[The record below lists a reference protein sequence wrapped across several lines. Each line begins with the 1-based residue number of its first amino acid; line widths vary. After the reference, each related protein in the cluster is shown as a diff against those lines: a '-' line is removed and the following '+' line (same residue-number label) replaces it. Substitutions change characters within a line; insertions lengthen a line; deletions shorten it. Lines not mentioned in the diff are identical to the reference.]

1 MRNFLFDFDSTLAD
15 TRDVA
20 VTATQKAYALKGLA
34 IPSREAVVSYMGV
47 PIEVSFAKMAQE
59 PLDEATLADLYDVF
73 RAQYQVAEQLGIT
86 LFDGMA
92 TILKTLKQRGENLF
106 VVSSK
111 HSVPL
116 QRNLTQLGLGTTFT
130 AISGSDMV
138 AHYKP
143 APDGILNLLQR
154 FELAA
159 NESVMIGD
167 AKYDMQM
174 GKNAYI
180 ATAAAMWGAADP
192 TSVKAESPTYLLQTP
207 AELVNLAD

>member
-1 MRNFLFDFDSTLAD
+1 MHNFLFDFDSTLAD

-20 VTATQKAYALKGLA
+20 VLATQKAYEVKGLTP
-34 IPSREAVVSYMGV
+34 PSREAVVSYMGV
-47 PIEVSFAKMAQE
+47 PIEVSFAKMATE
-59 PLDEATLADLYDVF
+59 SLSDAALAELYTEF
-73 RAQYQVAEQLGIT
+73 RAQYHEAEKLGIT
-86 LFDGMA
+86 LFTGMA
-92 TILKTLKQRGENLF
+92 EALTALKKRGEHLY

-116 QRNLTQLGLGTTFT
+116 QRNLDQLGLGQTFE
-130 AISGSDMV
+130 AISGSDTV

-143 APDGILNLLQR
+143 APDGILSLLDR
-154 FELAA
+154 FGLAA

-174 GKNAYI
+174 GNNAGI

-192 TSVKAESPTYLLQTP
+192 VSVKAEQPTYLLRTP
-207 AELVNLAD
+207 ADLLTI

>member
-1 MRNFLFDFDSTLAD
+1 MHNFLFDFDSTLAD

-20 VTATQKAYALKGLA
+20 VMATQKAYEAKGLA

-47 PIEVSFAKMAQE
+47 PIEVSFAKMATE
-59 PLDEATLADLYDVF
+59 SLSEAALTDLYTEF
-73 RAQYQVAEQLGIT
+73 RAQYHEAEKLGISLFAGMGAT
-86 LFDGMA
+86 LA
-92 TILKTLKQRGENLF
+92 TLKNQGARLF

-116 QRNLTQLGLGTTFT
+116 QRNLDQIGLGQTFE
-130 AISGSDMV
+130 AISGSDTV

-143 APDGILNLLQR
+143 APDGILSLLQR
-154 FELAA
+154 FDLDAKQ
-159 NESVMIGD
+159 SVMIGD

-174 GKNAYI
+174 GNNAGI

-192 TSVKAESPTYLLQTP
+192 ASVKAEQPTYLLQTP
-207 AELVNLAD
+207 SELLTIFK

>member
-1 MRNFLFDFDSTLAD
+1 MHNFLFDFDSTLAD

-20 VTATQKAYALKGLA
+20 VLATQKAYAAKGLTV
-34 IPSREAVVSYMGV
+34 PSRDVVVSYMGV
-47 PIEVSFAKMAQE
+47 PIEVSFAKMATE
-59 PLDEATLADLYDVF
+59 PLSDAALEELYTEF
-73 RAQYQVAEQLGIT
+73 RAQYHEAEKLGIT

-92 TILKTLKQRGENLF
+92 ATLDALKKRGARLF

-116 QRNLTQLGLGTTFT
+116 QRNLDQIGLGQTFE
-130 AISGSDMV
+130 AISGSDTV

-143 APDGILNLLQR
+143 APDGILSLLDRFNLNPAQ
-154 FELAA
+154 
-159 NESVMIGD
+159 SVMIGD

-174 GKNAYI
+174 GNNAGI

-192 TSVKAESPTYLLQTP
+192 ASVKAEKPTYLLRTP
-207 AELVNLAD
+207 AALLMIFR

>member
-1 MRNFLFDFDSTLAD
+1 MHNFLFDFDSTLAD

-20 VTATQKAYALKGLA
+20 VLATQKAYAAKGLTV
-34 IPSREAVVSYMGV
+34 PSRDAVVSYMGV
-47 PIEVSFAKMAQE
+47 PIEVSFAKMATE
-59 PLDEATLADLYDVF
+59 SLSDAALEELYTEF
-73 RAQYQVAEQLGIT
+73 RAQYHEAEKLGIT

-92 TILKTLKQRGENLF
+92 ATLDALKKRGARLF

-116 QRNLTQLGLGTTFT
+116 QRNLDQIGLGQTFE
-130 AISGSDMV
+130 AISGSDTV

-143 APDGILNLLQR
+143 APDGILSLLDRFNLNPAQ
-154 FELAA
+154 
-159 NESVMIGD
+159 SVMIGD

-174 GKNAYI
+174 GNNAGI

-192 TSVKAESPTYLLQTP
+192 ASVKAEKPTYLLRTP
-207 AELVNLAD
+207 AALLMIFR

>member
-1 MRNFLFDFDSTLAD
+1 MHNFLFDFDSTLAD

-20 VTATQKAYALKGLA
+20 VLATQKAYEIKGLA

-47 PIEVSFAKMAQE
+47 PIEVSFAKMATE
-59 PLDEATLADLYDVF
+59 SLSDAALEGLYTVF
-73 RAQYQVAEQLGIT
+73 REQYHEAEKLGIT

-92 TILKTLKQRGENLF
+92 ETLATLKDRGDHLY

-116 QRNLTQLGLGTTFT
+116 QRNLEQIGLGKTFE
-130 AISGSDMV
+130 AISGSDTV

-143 APDGILNLLQR
+143 APDGILSLLDR
-154 FELAA
+154 FDLTA
-159 NESVMIGD
+159 NQSVMIGD

-174 GKNAYI
+174 GNNAGV

-192 TSVKAESPTYLLQTP
+192 ASVKAEKPTYVLSTP
-207 AELVNLAD
+207 AELLTI